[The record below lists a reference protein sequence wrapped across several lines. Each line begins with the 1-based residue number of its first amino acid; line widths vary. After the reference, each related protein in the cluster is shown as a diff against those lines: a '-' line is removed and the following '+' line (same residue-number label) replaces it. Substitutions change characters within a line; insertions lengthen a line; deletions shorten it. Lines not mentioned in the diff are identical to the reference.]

1 LLTHNWRVIVST
13 ISTHWVFEANRVTVQ
28 SNQLLH
34 TNCRNLTGRP
44 AGCSS
49 TVAAGHKILHVI
61 NRLFVQERASLTSEY
76 EHLIEE
82 AQFCVREP
90 FTTRMGRKQRENK
103 VTCRLLYGKAKLKI
117 RNAFPFDMSKLVA
130 IWMPFCQTGLYER
143 AIAVVNF
150 MFLEG

>member
-1 LLTHNWRVIVST
+1 MVLIHNWRVIVST

-28 SNQLLH
+28 SSQLLH
-34 TNCRNLTGRP
+34 KNCRNLTGRP

-130 IWMPFCQTGLYER
+130 IWMPFC
-143 AIAVVNF
+143 
-150 MFLEG
+150 